1 MMNDVLMIFMC
12 CGYVVYLML
21 IDVQSLNAIV
31 ECHCVITWT
40 RGMRGHRT
48 YSSRIASGF

>member
-1 MMNDVLMIFMC
+1 MINYVLMIFMC

-31 ECHCVITWT
+31 ECHCVITCDVPGGCEAGT
-40 RGMRGHRT
+40 
-48 YSSRIASGF
+48 